1 MSVLVEFEE
10 ITSRRFLLDLID
22 RHGHVVI
29 TMNGE
34 VIFETNRRQN
44 PDSIFAT
51 LELVSDP
58 DIREALR
65 EGLEDK
71 GSRLYSV
78 EEVERMVEA
87 DKAEA
92 DSGTG

>member
-34 VIFETNRRQN
+34 VIFETNRQS

-78 EEVERMVEA
+78 EEVGRMVEA

>member
-1 MSVLVEFEE
+1 M
-10 ITSRRFLLDLID
+10 ID

-29 TMNGE
+29 TQNGE
-34 VIFETNRRQN
+34 VIFETNRRQS

-65 EGLEDK
+65 VGLEDLK